1 MKLTSRNYYGKKASR
16 EYMSV
21 SQFKDFMKCP
31 AMAMA
36 KLNGIYKDEEKRAL
50 LLGSF
55 VDEML
60 TGTYKSQIKFI
71 AENYTELF
79 QKSSKVAVQLSEFDT
94 LSGRKDFLLGC
105 CEPEY
110 FFLEHQK
117 PYADILQAVETIE
130 RVKNQP
136 LMMHYLSGKHQV
148 IMTGEIEG
156 VPFKIRMDSY
166 KSGEFITDFKYMAS
180 LRSPNLF
187 EPMIKYWGY
196 DMQAACYQEIVR
208 QNTGEKLPFIFDV
221 ATKEKPAH
229 LEVGEI
235 SQWNM
240 DEALETVRK
249 NIKRFQTIK
258 NGEIEAERCEDYNCN
273 YCTTTK
279 IIKKPLDTDLFG
291 MSAAQIKAMKG
302 EI

>member
-1 MKLTSRNYYGKKASR
+1 
-16 EYMSV
+16 
-21 SQFKDFMKCP
+21 MKCP

-36 KLNGIYKDEEKRAL
+36 KLNGEYKDEEKRAL

-79 QKSSKVAVQLSEFDT
+79 QKSSKLAVQLSEFET
-94 LSGRKDFLLGC
+94 LSARKDFLFGC

-130 RVKNQP
+130 RFKKQP
-136 LMMHYLSGKHQV
+136 VMMHYLSGKHQV

-166 KSGEFITDFKYMAS
+166 KPGEFIADLKYMAS
-180 LRSPNLF
+180 LRSPNMF

-196 DMQAACYQEIVR
+196 DIQAACYQEVVR
-208 QNTGEKLPFIFDV
+208 QNTGDKLPFIFVV

-229 LEVGEI
+229 LKVGEI

-240 DEALETVRK
+240 DEALEKVRN
-249 NIKRFQTIK
+249 NIRYFQRVK
-258 NGEIEAERCEDYNCN
+258 NGETEAVRCEDYNCD
-273 YCTTTK
+273 YCTTTN
-279 IIKKPLDTDLFG
+279 IIKEPIDTDLFG
-291 MSAAQIKAMKG
+291 MSAAQIKNMKG
-302 EI
+302 AY